1 MYKCR
6 LVAWTIMIG
15 SFTCQSLF
23 NMYINYSALCFNNSN
38 AMKNLCLIW
47 FFYSG
52 FFSTYLS
59 ISVDDFYPFGDE
71 NGDSKLPRRDDAVSQ
86 SIEFPTSFA
95 FFNVDR
101 HNCSV
106 SIFYLNICGWII
118 KKYLDVSEYNSKGL
132 CGRDYFKFILI
143 TLRRWILCK
152 G

>member
-15 SFTCQSLF
+15 RFSCQSLF

-106 SIFYLNICGWII
+106 SIFYLN
-118 KKYLDVSEYNSKGL
+118 L
-132 CGRDYFKFILI
+132 CG
-143 TLRRWILCK
+143 
-152 G
+152 